1 MGTRILGQIV
11 ELIEENPHSAAALTL
26 YALVSTM
33 EYDGAGCLF
42 MLSKLSDLSPEQRQ
56 LAYQLMELMVAGAP
70 NEDGWKKAKVK
81 MDTAVRQG

>member
-1 MGTRILGQIV
+1 MSTPVLGQIV

-42 MLSKLSDLSPEQRQ
+42 KLNKLSDLSPDQRQ

-70 NEDGWKKAKVK
+70 ESDEWKRAKVK